1 MTTIAEQR
9 FPGVPESAAA
19 ARRFV
24 AGRVTETG
32 LAHVAALVVDEL
44 ACNAIR
50 HSRSG
55 WPGGTFTVCVEVAEA
70 WLRIDV
76 ADQGGAGTPRVRQ
89 LSLDTDGGRGLS
101 IVDALAAE
109 WGVGSH
115 RRGLL
120 VWARCDGTRAPC
132 GQPPAPTGAQV
143 AVAP

>member
-32 LAHVAALVVDEL
+32 LAHVAALVVGEL

-55 WPGGTFTVCVEVAEA
+55 LPGGTFTVCVEVTAA
-70 WLRIDV
+70 WLRVAV
-76 ADQGGAGTPRVRQ
+76 ADQGGAGTPMVRQ
-89 LSLDTDGGRGLS
+89 VSADADDGRGLS
-101 IVDALAAE
+101 IVDALASE
-109 WGVGSH
+109 WGAGSY

-120 VWARCDGTRAPC
+120 VWARFEGTNLARS
-132 GQPPAPTGAQV
+132 GD
-143 AVAP
+143 